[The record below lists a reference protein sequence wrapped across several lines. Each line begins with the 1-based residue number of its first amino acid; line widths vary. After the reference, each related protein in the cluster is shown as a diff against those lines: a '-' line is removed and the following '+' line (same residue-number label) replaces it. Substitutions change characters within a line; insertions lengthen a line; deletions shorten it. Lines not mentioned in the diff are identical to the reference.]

1 MRLDVLIKGRLAG
14 GLDIADPTAPVF
26 QYDDG
31 YRASAGA
38 TPLSTRFS
46 TEHAGPFSDADIYHW
61 LLGLLPTDQRVL
73 NSRCFEHQVPANHP
87 LMLLSTPM
95 GAECAGAV
103 QFCPINQTEELLEG
117 KGGYHDL
124 THEEVTNWLHQLS
137 RDPAHRPNHV
147 SGQGFSLSGMQPKR
161 HDVIPVVNRRH

>member
-95 GAECAGAV
+95 GAEWMDRSA
-103 QFCPINQTEELLEG
+103 
-117 KGGYHDL
+117 
-124 THEEVTNWLHQLS
+124 NWHLCTMLRLGCHTVASRLS
-137 RDPAHRPNHV
+137 PNFG
-147 SGQGFSLSGMQPKR
+147 SG
-161 HDVIPVVNRRH
+161 